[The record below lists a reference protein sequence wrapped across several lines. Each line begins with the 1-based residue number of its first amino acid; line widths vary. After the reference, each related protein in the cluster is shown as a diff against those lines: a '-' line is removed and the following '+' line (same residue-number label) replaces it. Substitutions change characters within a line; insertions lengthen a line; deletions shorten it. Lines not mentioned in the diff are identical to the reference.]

1 MHTDTHRRKKN
12 SHSILHEIS
21 VIFSRELTTWDTHTH
36 WANGG
41 INRLWNETGICTHC
55 ARKIPKPIKLEQF
68 LRSDLLNQKQQPRNE
83 FDVVSFTQKLESKSF
98 VHCAII
104 NYELLIWKQKR
115 HEKFQLQLIWF
126 KITYACIKTPKRR
139 NILFIQ
145 FKTNSFPQKQNFKL
159 KQKTKRMKQIILDFL
174 FYTILHWVDWLL
186 LYFSSHF
193 FQIIFFSLCL
203 FNWFLLKIK
212 TLRVCVCFFLS
223 LFQIIFLYLIVYA
236 SPFFKCAVHS
246 IFCCKFLWFFFFW
259 INLVFLLVSSGF
271 FFVCVSF

>member
-1 MHTDTHRRKKN
+1 MAEKCATQHVIGYAHRHTHRRKKN

-83 FDVVSFTQKLESKSF
+83 FDVVSFTRRLESKSF

-104 NYELLIWKQKR
+104 NYELLIWKEKR

-145 FKTNSFPQKQNFKL
+145 FKTNFFPQKQNFKL

-212 TLRVCVCFFLS
+212 TLRVCVCFFCRFFKSFFYILSYMLHLS
-223 LFQIIFLYLIVYA
+223 LSVRFI
-236 SPFFKCAVHS
+236 PFFV
-246 IFCCKFLWFFFFW
+246 
-259 INLVFLLVSSGF
+259 
-271 FFVCVSF
+271 VSFCDFFSFELI